1 MNSKNFQKWEVSKE
15 YAGLRLDYFVKKE
28 FDILTY
34 PKICTLIRKG
44 IIRVNN
50 KRTKNNFVLSQGD
63 VIFLTRNFIL
73 KKEQKTNPVDEKY
86 VRKLKSWI
94 IFKDEDVILLNKP
107 SGLAVQG
114 GTNVKINLDHIL
126 DSLRFNSNDRPR
138 LVHRLDKQTSGILIL
153 ARTLKAA
160 KFFGNIFKKR
170 QIEKKYLAIVDG
182 NKLYKNGI
190 INFDLENKEK
200 NLKAETHYKV
210 IYRKYNY
217 SLLLIKILTG
227 RKHQIRQHLSMI
239 NHSILGETKYV
250 KAKEKKSSFLYLH
263 AYKIKYQNQDGK
275 NKHFYADIPNHF
287 DNKLKELG
295 LDFGNFKFNEDFGD
309 LNKFKILDLHNV

>member
-1 MNSKNFQKWEVSKE
+1 
-15 YAGLRLDYFVKKE
+15 
-28 FDILTY
+28 
-34 PKICTLIRKG
+34 
-44 IIRVNN
+44 
-50 KRTKNNFVLSQGD
+50 LSQGD